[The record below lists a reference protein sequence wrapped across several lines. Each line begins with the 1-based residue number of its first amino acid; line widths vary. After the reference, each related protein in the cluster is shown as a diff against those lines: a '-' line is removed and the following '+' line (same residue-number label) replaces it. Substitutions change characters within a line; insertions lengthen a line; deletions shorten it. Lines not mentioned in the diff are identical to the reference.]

1 MENKLEK
8 ESSMDTI
15 TTDST
20 VEEEYVPDTNIE
32 HFLNK
37 RLKEIEEDN
46 KTHERRMAFAESRN
60 KNRGLDRYSKTKEAH
75 FAFRPFLEF
84 FKALGVIY

>member
-8 ESSMDTI
+8 ESSIDTI
-15 TTDST
+15 ASEST
-20 VEEEYVPDTNIE
+20 VEEEYKVDTNIE

-37 RLKEIEEDN
+37 RLKEIEEEN
-46 KTHERRMAFAESRN
+46 KIHERRLAFAESRN
-60 KNRGLDRYSKTKEAH
+60 KQLNRYTEPKQRY

>member
-8 ESSMDTI
+8 ESSIDTI
-15 TTDST
+15 ATEST
-20 VEEEYVPDTNIE
+20 VEEEYKVDTNIE
-32 HFLNK
+32 HFLID
-37 RLKEIEEDN
+37 RLKQIEDEA
-46 KTHERRMAFAESRN
+46 TV
-60 KNRGLDRYSKTKEAH
+60 NRLREQYQSSKQTNTEPKKRY

>member
-8 ESSMDTI
+8 ESSIDTI
-15 TTDST
+15 ASEST
-20 VEEEYVPDTNIE
+20 VEEEYKVDTNIE

-37 RLKEIEEDN
+37 RLKEIEEEN
-46 KTHERRMAFAESRN
+46 KIHERRLAFAESRN
-60 KNRGLDRYSKTKEAH
+60 KQLNRYTEPKQRYFT
-75 FAFRPFLEF
+75 FRPFLEF